1 MIPLQRERSS
11 QAILAKYRGAKKLA
25 QDLLLLR
32 AQREVLRGNLPQ
44 HTFVVAYW
52 KNAKTQLKKESHG
65 KCAYCEATTAVVAH
79 GDVEH
84 YRPKSIYWWL
94 AYTYDNYLYACQIC
108 NQVYKSD
115 NFPLSPGH
123 TRLPAPAVTAA
134 LADTD
139 LQQLAGLLSPD
150 PLVDT
155 SSYSRAQY
163 QQAHQQEQALL
174 LNPYA
179 DDPAQY
185 FAYVADDVTQEVTLV
200 PAAPHYQAH
209 MRAAEEYYG
218 LNRVELKSQRY
229 TIYKTFE
236 VLHRV
241 GQNVTNLQL
250 RTEVAQRLGAMQ
262 ADDYLFAG
270 MNRYFATQFKLA
282 QSNNQQPAA

>member
-1 MIPLQRERSS
+1 MIPLQHERSS

-25 QDLLLLR
+25 QDLLLLQV
-32 AQREVLRGNLPQ
+32 QREVLRGTLPQ
-44 HTFVVAYW
+44 HAFVAAYW

-84 YRPKSIYWWL
+84 YRPKGIYWWL

-123 TRLPAPAVTAA
+123 ARWHAPAVTAV
-134 LADTD
+134 LADAD
-139 LQQLAGLLSPD
+139 LQQLVGLLSPD

-155 SSYSRAQY
+155 SGYSQAQY

-174 LNPYA
+174 LNPYV
-179 DDPAQY
+179 DDPTQY
-185 FAYVADDVTQEVTLV
+185 FAYEADDVTQEVTLV
-200 PAAPHYQAH
+200 PAAPRYQAH
-209 MRAAEEYYG
+209 VRAAEEYYG
-218 LNRVELKSQRY
+218 LNRVELRSQRY
-229 TIYKTFE
+229 TIYKTFA

-241 GQNVTNLQL
+241 GQDVTNPQL
-250 RTEVAQRLGAMQ
+250 RAEVAQQIRAMQ

-270 MNRYFATQFKLA
+270 MNRYFATQL
-282 QSNNQQPAA
+282 